1 MKTDTVSNRMQSLL
15 ILYDMQTIFFTN
27 VIDGILDKDAH
38 DRLNTKANHVA
49 WLTGT
54 LVQQRYFIAKEFG
67 SKLKPSGDELF
78 KYNQGIKEDAIYP
91 ALDQYKKDWDLISP
105 VARNAFAGFT
115 DEKLDSEIE
124 MGGMKMSFYDMITFT
139 VYREANCIGQ
149 IALWRRLLGYEAM
162 KYE

>member
-67 SKLKPSGDELF
+67 S
-78 KYNQGIKEDAIYP
+78 
-91 ALDQYKKDWDLISP
+91 
-105 VARNAFAGFT
+105 VA
-115 DEKLDSEIE
+115 
-124 MGGMKMSFYDMITFT
+124 
-139 VYREANCIGQ
+139 
-149 IALWRRLLGYEAM
+149 
-162 KYE
+162 